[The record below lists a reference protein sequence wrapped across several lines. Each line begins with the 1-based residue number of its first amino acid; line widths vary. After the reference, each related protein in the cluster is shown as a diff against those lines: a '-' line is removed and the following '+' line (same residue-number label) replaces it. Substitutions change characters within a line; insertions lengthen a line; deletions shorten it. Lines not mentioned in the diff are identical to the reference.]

1 MTTNTTAQDALLRV
15 LFPTNWNKKS
25 KRVSRPRPQLK
36 FDALFTLPE

>member
-1 MTTNTTAQDALLRV
+1 MLLRA

-25 KRVSRPRPQLK
+25 KRKSRPRPELK